1 MSMKDV
7 ALTRLAARVGA
18 QLRNAGLRVVTA
30 ESCTGGWITKAL
42 TDVSGSSE
50 WLDSG
55 YVVYSNEAKVRAL
68 GISPRTLDH
77 FGAVSGETV
86 REMARGALRTSGAD
100 VAVAVSGIA
109 GPDGGTPDKPVGT
122 VWLCVARRRGERRGE
137 RRGVRRGERIE
148 RATVH
153 ERFRGD
159 RDTVRRKSVERAL
172 RLIGRLL
179 APRAPAARSFARARG
194 KALGRARRKERRQV
208 RRQVR
213 RQARSNLRAARG
225 TGKRNTTAR

>member
-1 MSMKDV
+1 MKDV

-18 QLRNAGLRVVTA
+18 QLRDAGLRVVTA
-30 ESCTGGWITKAL
+30 ESCTGGWVAKVL
-42 TDVSGSSE
+42 TDVPRSSD

-68 GISPRTLDH
+68 GVSPRTLDH

-86 REMARGALRTSGAD
+86 REMAHGALEASGAD

-122 VWLCVARRRGERRGE
+122 VWFCVARRRGER
-137 RRGVRRGERIE
+137 IE
-148 RATVH
+148 RVTVH

-172 RLIGRLL
+172 RLIGRLQ
-179 APRAPAARSFARARG
+179 APRSPTTRSVARARS
-194 KALGRARRKERRQV
+194 KARSRARRKERRT
-208 RRQVR
+208 
-213 RQARSNLRAARG
+213 ARSNMRATRG
-225 TGKRNTTAR
+225 AGRRDTTAR